1 MMPYVDIIMH
11 RSSPDQVF
19 RLEDEVR
26 AAGAAYRFGEI
37 DTEERKGTGKCAG
50 LPKKDLE
57 ELAGCVA
64 KVLER
69 CTYFIRRRTP
79 ILFDEEE

>member
-1 MMPYVDIIMH
+1 MLTLLCTDRAQTKSFGWKMRFVPLALHTGLVRLIQ
-11 RSSPDQVF
+11 RSGRGQENVP
-19 RLEDEVR
+19 
-26 AAGAAYRFGEI
+26 
-37 DTEERKGTGKCAG
+37 G